1 MFINQVIWI
10 TGASSG
16 IGEAVAKQFI
26 AQGARL
32 ILSAR
37 NENKLQELKEKCIT
51 NGAKTE
57 HVLVLPLDMEKPEAF
72 AAAHETVIR
81 QFGQLD
87 MLFNNAGIS
96 QRSLCKDTDISV
108 YRTLFEVDFF
118 GQIALTKA
126 VLPLMIEKNAGH
138 LVVTSSVA
146 GKIGVPFRTGYCA
159 AKHAV
164 MGFFDALRAEVINNN
179 IRVTTITPGFI
190 QTNLS
195 KNALNSDGSKFGIT
209 DADIAKGID
218 VDVCAKRI
226 IDGLTKGKK
235 EILIAGMRER
245 LALLMKRFF
254 PKILFKMVAAIK
266 AIPEKVPN

>member
-1 MFINQVIWI
+1 MFDNQVIWI

-32 ILSAR
+32 VLSAR
-37 NENKLQELKEKCIT
+37 REKKLQELKQNCIT
-51 NGAKTE
+51 DGAKVE
-57 HVLVLPLDMEKPEAF
+57 QILVLPLDIEKPDEF
-72 AAAHETVIR
+72 AAAHEIVIG

-96 QRSLCKDTDISV
+96 QRSLCKDTDLSV

-118 GQIALTKA
+118 GQVALTKE
-126 VLPLMIEKNAGH
+126 VLPLMIKNNMGH

-164 MGFFDALRAEVINNN
+164 MGFFDALRAEVANDN
-179 IRVTTITPGFI
+179 IRVTTITPGYI
-190 QTNLS
+190 KTDLS

-209 DADIAKGID
+209 DSDIANGISAD
-218 VDVCAKRI
+218 ECAKKI
-226 IDGLTKGKK
+226 IDGLKKGKT
-235 EILIAGMRER
+235 EILVAGFRER
-245 LALLMKRFF
+245 QALLIKRFF
-254 PKILFKMVAAIK
+254 PNLLFRIIASIK
-266 AIPEKVPN
+266 AIPEK

>member
-1 MFINQVIWI
+1 MFNNQVIWI

-16 IGEAVAKQFI
+16 IGEAVTKQFV

-32 ILSAR
+32 VLSAR
-37 NENKLQELKEKCIT
+37 RENKLQEIKQNCIA
-51 NGAKTE
+51 NGAKDE
-57 HVLVLPLDMEKPEAF
+57 QILVLPLDMEKPDEF
-72 AAAHETVIR
+72 AAAHETVIQ

-96 QRSLCKDTDISV
+96 QRSLCKDTDLAV

-118 GQIALTKA
+118 GQIALTKT
-126 VLPLMIEKNAGH
+126 VLPLMIKNNAGH

-164 MGFFDALRAEVINNN
+164 MGFFDALRAEVKDNN
-179 IRVTTITPGFI
+179 ISVTTLTPGYI
-190 QTNLS
+190 KTNLS

-209 DADIAKGID
+209 DADIANGINAD
-218 VDVCAKRI
+218 ECAKQI
-226 IDGLTKGKK
+226 INGLKK
-235 EILIAGMRER
+235 RKAEILVAGFRER
-245 LALLMKRFF
+245 QALMLKRFF
-254 PKILFKMVAAIK
+254 PNLLFKIVASINT
-266 AIPEKVPN
+266 IPEK

>member
-1 MFINQVIWI
+1 MFNNQVIWI

-32 ILSAR
+32 VLSAR
-37 NENKLQELKEKCIT
+37 RENKLQELKQNCIA
-51 NGAKTE
+51 NGAKAE
-57 HVLVLPLDMEKPEAF
+57 HILVLPLDMEKPDKF
-72 AAAHETVIR
+72 AAAHETVIH

-96 QRSLCKDTDISV
+96 QRSLCKDTDLSV

-118 GQIALTKA
+118 GQVALTKE
-126 VLPLMIEKNAGH
+126 VLPLMIKNNVGH

-164 MGFFDALRAEVINNN
+164 MGFFDALRAEVKDNN
-179 IRVTTITPGFI
+179 ISVTTITPGFI
-190 QTNLS
+190 KTDLS

-209 DADIAKGID
+209 DSDIANGISAGE
-218 VDVCAKRI
+218 CAKKI
-226 IDGLTKGKK
+226 IDGLNKGKK
-235 EILIAGMRER
+235 EILIAGFRER
-245 LALLMKRFF
+245 QALLIKRFF
-254 PKILFKMVAAIK
+254 PNLLFRIIASIK
-266 AIPEKVPN
+266 AIPEK